1 MAAGGKNPLEA
12 HRIHS
17 RAVRGVSPLEHD
29 KRRDRIQRKL
39 EASLEKAGAVR
50 SGQDPSIT
58 NARIPYTRIAGPA
71 RNRVSAASPD
81 LEFVTALLRSL
92 LGRNQGSCQ
101 KDC

>member
-1 MAAGGKNPLEA
+1 MTAGGKNPLEA

-17 RAVRGVSPLEHD
+17 RPIRGVGPLKRN

-50 SGQDPSIT
+50 GGQDPSIT
-58 NARIPYTRIAGPA
+58 NARVPYTRISGPT
-71 RNRVSAASPD
+71 RNRVSAAGPN

-92 LGRNQGSCQ
+92 LGRSQGSCQ